1 MAAAK
6 KPAASKSA
14 SGSKSKAASG
24 SKSNTNKN
32 AAKSPAPKGAKGSAQ
47 AAKKSAVQA
56 AREREQRRFWSYILF
71 FAGVLELLVTFIKG
85 DGLWTSLYEVNRG
98 VLGMSVFLAG
108 PMIIYVALQI
118 ASDGSHNAV
127 IARIVQ
133 GLVLMLLL
141 SGTAQILF
149 NGTVEG
155 KTFLLKLK
163 GLYNDGIRLNGGGIA
178 SAALGW
184 PPACGIQACR
194 RSYNDYS
201 A

>member
-98 VLGMSVFLAG
+98 VKGMSVIIPG
-108 PMIIYVALQI
+108 PK
-118 ASDGSHNAV
+118 N
-127 IARIVQ
+127 
-133 GLVLMLLL
+133 
-141 SGTAQILF
+141 
-149 NGTVEG
+149 N
-155 KTFLLKLK
+155 
-163 GLYNDGIRLNGGGIA
+163 
-178 SAALGW
+178 
-184 PPACGIQACR
+184 
-194 RSYNDYS
+194 
-201 A
+201 